1 MTKYAVVV
9 GIESYKNVSKVL
21 YASNDALAF
30 RDAMITNGCIAENVH
45 VLLNE
50 DATTPSIM
58 STLQRLTYEITD
70 NDEAIFFFA
79 GHGEIFSNQQYLI
92 TYETQ
97 YTDIAN
103 SALSLDKLF
112 GLMRNFTRVTFFL
125 DSCHSGMPIK
135 TLQRSS
141 EELTRDPFEAI
152 KTMEYQVA
160 FASCKNG
167 EKSYGSDLLQHGT
180 WTYHVVKALT
190 GEAPSS
196 FYKSDGTLTSSALQ
210 EYLSENVPL
219 HVKQELGEDKDQT
232 PWFFGGLTRE
242 FYVRSS
248 QSSIANKESQKTE
261 LTPLPYENI
270 INKINIDSF
279 RFTQKGS
286 VKSLSGFKRGS
297 HKEPTFYSKSTRDFV
312 TRIAKEDMNEMIQD
326 YLTQIQ
332 HLDLYKDSEIH
343 VEFEEFGSIDCNEDF
358 FVQVFV
364 DQDENRPNEFV
375 MCSELIIH
383 SGRTEVFKSILPNL
397 NLKIFDRILYT
408 LPKRINFK
416 ETIQLLENETEE
428 YNVLYTY
435 TPGSNIIE
443 IELNDMNG
451 KIILSDSSNQVEY
464 FSNKSL
470 VNEVYE
476 DFNLFLNSIRSNKVK
491 SLIIGE

>member
-1 MTKYAVVV
+1 MTKFTVVV
-9 GIESYKNVSKVL
+9 GIESYKNVNKVL

-30 RDAMITNGCIAENVH
+30 RNAMITNGCVAENVR

-58 STLQRLTYEITD
+58 STLQRLTYEVKD
-70 NDEAIFFFA
+70 NDEVIFFFA

-92 TYETQ
+92 TYETH
-97 YTDIAN
+97 YSDIPN
-103 SALSLDKLF
+103 TALSLDKLF

-167 EKSYGSDLLQHGT
+167 EKSYGSDSLQHGT
-180 WTYHVVKALT
+180 WTYYVVKALT

-219 HVKQELGEDKDQT
+219 QVKREQGEDKGQT
-232 PWFFGGLTRE
+232 PWFFGGLTRD

-248 QSSIANKESQKTE
+248 QSTNANMESQRTE
-261 LTPLPYENI
+261 ITPLPYENVI
-270 INKINIDSF
+270 DKINIDSF
-279 RFTQKGS
+279 HFKQKGS

-297 HKEPTFYSKSTRDFV
+297 HKEPTFYSKTTRDFV
-312 TRIAKEDMNEMIQD
+312 TRIANVEIHEMTQD

-343 VEFEEFGSIDCNEDF
+343 VEYEEFGSIDCNEDF
-358 FVQVFV
+358 FIQVFV
-364 DQDENRPNEFV
+364 DQDKNKPNEYV

-383 SGRTEVFKSILPNL
+383 SDRTEVFKSIFPNL
-397 NLKIFDRILYT
+397 TLKIFDRILYT
-408 LPKRINFK
+408 IPKRIILK
-416 ETIQLLENETEE
+416 DTIQILENETEE
-428 YNVLYTY
+428 DNVLYSY

-451 KIILSDSSNQVEY
+451 KITLSESSDQVEY

-476 DFNLFLNSIRSNKVK
+476 DFNLFINSIQSNKVK
-491 SLIIGE
+491 SLVLGE